1 MRRSWRGAALLCGRT
16 EIQRHV
22 DNAWRRV
29 GLDHMKRHD
38 RQVCT
43 FIVRLWFEPT
53 ESVGSPGEWRGEAE
67 QVAPKTD
74 EQRKS
79 SFRTLEGLVGTLKDL
94 MDRSHEKRRSRTG

>member
-1 MRRSWRGAALLCGRT
+1 MTVEGR
-16 EIQRHV
+16 
-22 DNAWRRV
+22 D
-29 GLDHMKRHD
+29 LDHMKSYD

-74 EQRKS
+74 EQRKG

-94 MDRSHEKRRSRTG
+94 MNRRHEGRKSWTG